1 MIKILTVLGT
11 RPEAIKL
18 TPVVRAIAEQR
29 DLFEQ
34 RVCVTAQHREMLDQV
49 LNVLGIKPDYD
60 LHVMQPGQNLFVL
73 TQNILSALSMLLE
86 REEPDLVVVQGDTT
100 TSFVTSLAAFYLQIP
115 IAHVEAGLRT
125 HNKFAPFPE
134 EMNRVLTGHLAD
146 FHFVPTERA
155 RKELINEGIN
165 MTHIFVVGNTVIDA
179 LLMTLEKVRNQQITI
194 PTISPEALNNRRIL
208 LVTAHRRENFG
219 EPLRNICQ
227 ALKTIARRHSDV
239 ALIYPVHLNPNV
251 RDPVFRMLSNHSNIH
266 LIDPLHYHEFVWLMD
281 KCYMIIT
288 DSGGIQEEAT
298 ALGKPTLVMREQSE
312 RPEAIQAGTVKMV
325 GTDKE
330 KIVEETSRLL
340 SDPIAYQ
347 QMSKVSYPFGEGR
360 AAKRIVEILIRQF
373 TEE

>member
-1 MIKILTVLGT
+1 MIKILSVLGT

-18 TPVVRAIAEQR
+18 APVVRAIAEHS

-49 LNVLGIKPDYD
+49 LNVLEIKPDYD
-60 LHVMQPGQNLFVL
+60 LHTMQPGQNLFLL

-86 REEPDLVVVQGDTT
+86 REQPDLVIVQGDATT
-100 TSFVTSLAAFYLQIP
+100 TFVASLAAFYLQIP

-134 EMNRVLTGHLAD
+134 EMNRVLTSHLAD

-165 MTHIFVVGNTVIDA
+165 VTRIFVVGNTVIDA
-179 LLMTLEKVRNQQITI
+179 LLMTLEKVRSQPINI
-194 PTISPEALNNRRIL
+194 PGISPNVLNNRRIL
-208 LVTAHRRENFG
+208 LVTAHRRENLG
-219 EPLRNICQ
+219 EGLRHICL
-227 ALKTIARRHSDV
+227 ALKAIARRHSDV
-239 ALIYPVHLNPNV
+239 ELIYPVHLNSNV
-251 RDPVFRMLSNHSNIH
+251 RDPVFRILSNHPNVH
-266 LIDPLHYHEFVWLMD
+266 LTEPLEYREFVWLMD

-298 ALGKPTLVMREQSE
+298 ALGKPTLVMREHSE
-312 RPEAIQAGTVKMV
+312 RPEAIQAGTVKLV
-325 GTDKE
+325 GADKQ
-330 KIVEETSRLL
+330 KIIEETDRLL
-340 SDPIAYQ
+340 SDPVAYE
-347 QMSKVSYPFGEGR
+347 QMSKISYPFGEGR
-360 AAKRIVEILIRQF
+360 AAKRIVEILIHQF

>member
-1 MIKILTVLGT
+1 MIKILSVLGT

-18 TPVVRAIAEQR
+18 APVIRAIAEHS

-49 LNVLGIKPDYD
+49 LNALEIKPDYD
-60 LHVMQPGQNLFVL
+60 LRIMQPGQNLFLL

-86 REEPDLVVVQGDTT
+86 REQPDLVIVQGDTT
-100 TSFVTSLAAFYLQIP
+100 TTFVASLAAFYLQIP

-134 EMNRVLTGHLAD
+134 EVNRVLTSHLAD

-165 MTHIFVVGNTVIDA
+165 VTRIFVVGNTVIDT
-179 LLMTLEKVRNQQITI
+179 LLMTLEKIRSQPINI
-194 PTISPEALNNRRIL
+194 PGIPADVLNNRRIL

-219 EPLRNICQ
+219 EGLRHICQ

-239 ALIYPVHLNPNV
+239 ELIYPVHLNPNV
-251 RDPVFRMLSNHSNIH
+251 RDPVFRILSNHPNVH
-266 LIDPLHYHEFVWLMD
+266 LTEPLKYHEFVWLMD
-281 KCYMIIT
+281 KCYMIMT

-298 ALGKPTLVMREQSE
+298 AVGKPTLVMREHSE
-312 RPEAIQAGTVKMV
+312 RPEAIQAGTAKLV
-325 GTDKE
+325 GADKE
-330 KIVEETSRLL
+330 KIIEETDRLL
-340 SDPIAYQ
+340 SDPVAYE
-347 QMSKVSYPFGEGR
+347 QMSKISYPFGEGR
-360 AAKRIVEILIRQF
+360 TAKRIVEILIRQF
-373 TEE
+373 TEN